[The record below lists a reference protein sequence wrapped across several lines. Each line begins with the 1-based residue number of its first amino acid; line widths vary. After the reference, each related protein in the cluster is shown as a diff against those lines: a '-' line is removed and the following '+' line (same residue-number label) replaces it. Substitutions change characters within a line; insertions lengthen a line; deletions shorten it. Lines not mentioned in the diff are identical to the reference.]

1 VCSPVC
7 ARELVLVRN
16 GPYCVHLCVHLC
28 AMDRSVFTC
37 VCARELVL
45 VHLCVCVLFKER
57 AFVACACR

>member
-1 VCSPVC
+1 
-7 ARELVLVRN
+7 VRN